1 MYIHDLKGG
10 TKMKKIMLSLLLI
23 ILLSGC
29 AKESNKP
36 EMALEDFDQTV
47 LALQMEED
55 LDLTDECA
63 RLFVSEQQDYC
74 INLFEEYQDGEREPV
89 ENIIYTN
96 ISTKELST
104 EDKTDIDLANYDEV
118 YEVTYEYTIADDST
132 THTET
137 TIMVYIDDIYYLY
150 FLIDEE

>member
-1 MYIHDLKGG
+1 
-10 TKMKKIMLSLLLI
+10 MKKIMLSLLLI

-74 INLFEEYQDGEREPV
+74 INLFKEYQDGKRQPV

-96 ISTKELST
+96 IETIELSN
-104 EDKTDIDLANYDEV
+104 EDKSDIDLAKYDDV

-150 FLIDEE
+150 FLTDED